1 MYKEVVKGWVKHL
14 DFMVLDILSL
24 ELSFLIAYI
33 FRYKIRDGMIQ
44 SEIYRTL
51 IIMIM
56 LVDISACASE
66 PAEIRA
72 RFDTLGQE
80 MGMQVT
86 VTRQEVFDAMHK
98 V

>member
-1 MYKEVVKGWVKHL
+1 
-14 DFMVLDILSL
+14 MVLDILSL

-56 LVDISACASE
+56 LVDICVVFSTIVTE
-66 PAEIRA
+66 GLFAEVIWSRSK
-72 RFDTLGQE
+72 
-80 MGMQVT
+80 
-86 VTRQEVFDAMHK
+86 RQ
-98 V
+98 